1 MSKSARLYGAAALV
15 LIGFPLLLAFWS
27 STSAIIAVL
36 LLGVGAYAVAVWL
49 LIASFWHRH
58 RYGTW
63 PVEILD
69 DPTLAPRFPQPAE
82 EALEGA
88 GSPRARHLVAED
100 ADERYRMSRVM
111 QDWFR
116 RFSSNL

>member
-27 STSAIIAVL
+27 STSAIVAIL
-36 LLGVGAYAVAVWL
+36 LFGVGAYAAAVWL

-63 PVEILD
+63 PVEILN
-69 DPTLAPRFPQPAE
+69 DPTLAPRLPRAAE
-82 EALEGA
+82 DALEA
-88 GSPRARHLVAED
+88 GGSARARALDPEE
-100 ADERYRMSRVM
+100 ADERYRPSRAM
-111 QDWFR
+111 QGWFS